1 MNYMPK
7 NKPIVAIMYD
17 FDKTLATTDMQNYSF
32 IPALGMTSEE
42 FWGSVTEYTKETGI
56 ESILAYMYMM
66 VEKCRDKN
74 IPLTNVIH
82 GISVNPSPI

>member
-32 IPALGMTSEE
+32 IPFLGMTSEE
-42 FWGSVTEYTKETGI
+42 LV
-56 ESILAYMYMM
+56 LA
-66 VEKCRDKN
+66 CFKN
-74 IPLTNVIH
+74 KK
-82 GISVNPSPI
+82 